1 MTHQILEPVAQL
13 GVEAVAR
20 KRDHHGDAILVQV
33 RADEELDVAALLQ
46 VEQANEGLAEL
57 LRAGREELVLGEGL
71 EERDERLVVV
81 RPLEEVLGDG
91 DLAELPAEDR
101 RLRGRL
107 HVRLAREDAEQP
119 QQRDRVAALVDAL
132 HRDVVHL
139 GVAVDGR
146 EAVRLRDDQ
155 EVAADQALAQV
166 RLDGA
171 HGDRR
176 RVPRAGV
183 VGQDPEPGAR
193 HDRELPVGE
202 DVLAVAEQDEVPVEQ
217 PLEEGSRLL
226 DLVERVAGGA
236 RARRVDH
243 LRHASPHRLVV
254 TDGRLDVAEH
264 EPNARFE
271 LAELLR
277 SEVAAHLEVH
287 HRLAHRRLASMHDPP
302 YAAFGVALGPDHRVV
317 DEPDVEPPG
326 AQLLRHRVD
335 EERRVLAVR
344 LDDRP
349 HGLVPVVGQRR
360 VEARVPQAAP
370 TPARRPGRT
379 RP

>member
-1 MTHQILEPVAQL
+1 MYALRVKMPSNRRSATVLPRSSTRFTVMSSILAWRWTVA
-13 GVEAVAR
+13 
-20 KRDHHGDAILVQV
+20 KRFVF
-33 RADEELDVAALLQ
+33 ETT
-46 VEQANEGLAEL
+46 
-57 LRAGREELVLGEGL
+57 
-71 EERDERLVVV
+71 
-81 RPLEEVLGDG
+81 
-91 DLAELPAEDR
+91 R
-101 RLRGRL
+101 RLPPTRRSRRSGSM
-107 HVRLAREDAEQP
+107 AP
-119 QQRDRVAALVDAL
+119 TGT
-132 HRDVVHL
+132 
-139 GVAVDGR
+139 GVAYR
-146 EAVRLRDDQ
+146 E
-155 EVAADQALAQV
+155 
-166 RLDGA
+166 
-171 HGDRR
+171 
-176 RVPRAGV
+176 
-183 VGQDPEPGAR
+183 PESSARIPSPAPGN
-193 HDRELPVGE
+193 DRELPVGE

-226 DLVERVAGGA
+226 DLVERVTGGA

-243 LRHASPHRLVV
+243 LRHASAHRLVV
-254 TDGRLDVAEH
+254 TDGRLNVAEH

-317 DEPDVEPPG
+317 DEPDVEPPC

-360 VEARVPQAAP
+360 IEHAYRKRRRPPPVGQVESAHDLAEQLLRVQARDEVGRDPPDVRPRELPDGGQ
-370 TPARRPGRT
+370 TARRHAFGHPREQLLHEGARAGGFALIPGARHASPT
-379 RP
+379 S